1 MDHVP
6 DSQGGDLETLGS
18 AANVLHIPQGSTE
31 TDASG
36 SKTKP
41 LRKSGRVNDARDE
54 PQEIGKNKPI

>member
-1 MDHVP
+1 MAGAIRGP
-6 DSQGGDLETLGS
+6 IWRRLGS
-18 AANVLHIPQGSTE
+18 AANVLHVPQGRTE

-41 LRKSGRVNDARDE
+41 LRKPGRVDDARDE